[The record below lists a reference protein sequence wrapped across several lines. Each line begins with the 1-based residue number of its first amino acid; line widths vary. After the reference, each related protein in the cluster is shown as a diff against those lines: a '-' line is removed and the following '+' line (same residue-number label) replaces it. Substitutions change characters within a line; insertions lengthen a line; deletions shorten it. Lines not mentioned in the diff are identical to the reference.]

1 MKIET
6 FQPLENRVHRWMSTS
21 EPGWKQVSLLQNMC
35 RVAKLYIDTIMHAHI
50 YIHMCW
56 MCMCLLFAHISCW
69 SREHKLRTRAELDC
83 SQDLL
88 FIFQPFFYMVRPWKT
103 ALTQQVDY
111 SISAYSTRQQGRK
124 VIYHGFS
131 FSTLKGVTIRPKMTG
146 HQSLWS
152 WHGLNKSK
160 HRSLTDWP
168 VIFTLKPIVWVWKP
182 HVCCFNF
189 ILLVLSREWMGMGE
203 WDDYY

>member
-1 MKIET
+1 MHTYTYICVEC
-6 FQPLENRVHRWMSTS
+6 VC
-21 EPGWKQVSLLQNMC
+21 VYSLLTSVVGERTQIAHTR
-35 RVAKLYIDTIMHAHI
+35 RVGL
-50 YIHMCW
+50 
-56 MCMCLLFAHISCW
+56 
-69 SREHKLRTRAELDC
+69 
-83 SQDLL
+83 QPG
-88 FIFQPFFYMVRPWKT
+88 FIVYFPAIFLHGKTMKT

-131 FSTLKGVTIRPKMTG
+131 FSTLKGATIRPKMTG

-168 VIFTLKPIVWVWKP
+168 VIFTLKPIVWVWNLMFVVSSSSYWCLVGNGWEWGNGMIITSDGGSFP
-182 HVCCFNF
+182 HS
-189 ILLVLSREWMGMGE
+189 LLSNSKSF
-203 WDDYY
+203 